1 MPNKGCIILKNK
13 GFTLLEL
20 SMVLIVMAILVA
32 GIFQGKALF
41 HAAELREIMGDFDRY
56 SKAIK
61 EFQDKYQALPGDMN
75 NAETIWGS
83 DTACPNTT
91 TNTTPKILTC
101 NGNGNGRIGA
111 SSTEGVIDTT
121 YSYEWFR
128 AWQQMSNAGLVE
140 GKFTGVKESATDGDA
155 GPGVNVPKAKTS
167 AKSGWTLYHFL
178 KKTTDADLWGDQY
191 GHMLSFGGNTSSIT
205 DNPVLSPTDA
215 LSIDQKLDDGMP
227 ATGFIR
233 AWRTNKQPRCTDNDV
248 SADVVTYG
256 FYISENSC
264 SLLFILGL

>member
-1 MPNKGCIILKNK
+1 
-13 GFTLLEL
+13 
-20 SMVLIVMAILVA
+20 MVLIIMAILVA

-41 HAAELREIMGDFDRY
+41 HASELHEIIGDFNRY

-61 EFQDKYQALPGDMN
+61 EFQDKYQALPGDMS

-83 DTACPNTT
+83 DSGCPNTT
-91 TNTTPKILTC
+91 ENAIPKTVTC
-101 NGNGNGRIGA
+101 NGDGNGRIGA
-111 SSTEGVIDTT
+111 SSTEGVIDTA

-128 AWQQMSNAGLVE
+128 AWQQLANAGLIE
-140 GKFTGVKESATDGDA
+140 GKYTGVKQSSTDGDA
-155 GPGVNVPKAKTS
+155 NPGFNVPKAKIS
-167 AKSGWTLYHFL
+167 AKSGWTLFYFM

-191 GHMLSFGGNTSSIT
+191 GHMFSFGGDTVGMT
-205 DNPVLSPTDA
+205 DSPVLSPTDA
-215 LSIDQKLDDGMP
+215 YSIDLKIDDGMP
-227 ATGFIR
+227 ATGIIR

-256 FYISENSC
+256 FYISESSC